1 MAIKIGHASA
11 GSGTGTRVSGDPAG
25 DQTGR
30 EVCTRTWYKSPWD
43 TVLRF
48 KDPAKAEKAAKACEA
63 GCANNAIGYDQG
75 NRNDAEAKAKAKEVN
90 WDLSKIKT
98 PTEVDCSSFMTLCA
112 QCAGIDVPYVYGN
125 APYTGNM
132 VQQFT
137 KTGEFEVLTDKKYL
151 DSDAYLKRGDILLNT
166 KSHTAMALE
175 NGSQGSNASTTKT
188 PENKKSVK
196 SVSITVRQL
205 EKGCEGEDVRAL
217 QILLNANGCNCG
229 DADGD
234 FGSKTDAAVREYQ
247 RKKKLTVDGEVGKNT
262 WTALTSK

>member
-11 GSGTGTRVSGDPAG
+11 GSGSGTRVSGDPAG

-75 NRNDAEAKAKAKEVN
+75 NRNDAEAKAKAKEVG
-90 WDLSKIKT
+90 WDLGKIKT

-112 QCAGIDVPYVYGN
+112 QCAGVDVPYVYGN

-151 DSDAYLKRGDILLNT
+151 DSDTYLRRGDILLNT

-188 PENKKSVK
+188 PEIKKSVK

-205 EKGCEGEDVRAL
+205 EQGCVGGDVMAW
-217 QILLNANGCNCG
+217 QILLNGLGFNCG
-229 DADGD
+229 NADGD
-234 FGSKTDAAVREYQ
+234 FGPDTDKATKDFQTARGLARDGKVGVKTW
-247 RKKKLTVDGEVGKNT
+247 GS
-262 WTALTSK
+262 ALS